1 MNKYKMKKLYPYIF
15 LAFPISMLTGQ
26 NIIYTKTYPSG
37 KPKIISY
44 IVNKG
49 VDKVRQEEY
58 FGNGTLKKEGYYQ
71 SGNKEGKWKSYYSSG
86 NIKKKE
92 NFNND
97 ILDGEMTT
105 WHRNGKKK
113 EKGIFRNGKREGI
126 FLSWKED
133 GLLDSKQSYVNGLK
147 CYFTKYSDSGSV
159 VKVVNYCD

>member
-1 MNKYKMKKLYPYIF
+1 MKKLYLFI
-15 LAFPISMLTGQ
+15 LLTLPIPILNGQ

-58 FGNGTLKKEGYYQ
+58 YGNGTLKKEGHYQ
-71 SGNKEGKWKSYYSSG
+71 FGNKEGKWKSYYSSG
-86 NIKKKE
+86 NLKKIE

-97 ILDGEMTT
+97 KLDGGMTT

-113 EKGIFRNGKREGI
+113 EKGIFRNGKREGL

-147 CYFTKYSDSGSV
+147 CYFSKYSDSGSV

>member
-1 MNKYKMKKLYPYIF
+1 MKKLYSFIL
-15 LAFPISMLTGQ
+15 LALPILILNGQ

-44 IVNKG
+44 ILNKG

-58 FGNGTLKKEGYYQ
+58 FGNGTLKKEGHYQ
-71 SGNKEGKWKSYYSSG
+71 FGNKEGKWKSYYSNG
-86 NIKKKE
+86 NLKKVE

-97 ILDGEMTT
+97 KLDGKMTT

-113 EKGIFRNGKREGI
+113 EKGIFQKGKREGI

-133 GLLDSKQSYVNGLK
+133 GLLDSKQYYVNGLK
-147 CYFTKYSDSGSV
+147 CYFSKYSDSGSV